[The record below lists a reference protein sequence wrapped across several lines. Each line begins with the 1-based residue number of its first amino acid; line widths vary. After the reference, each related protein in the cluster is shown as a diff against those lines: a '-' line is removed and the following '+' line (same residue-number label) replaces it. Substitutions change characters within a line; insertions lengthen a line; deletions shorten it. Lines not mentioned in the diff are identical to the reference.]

1 MSRETDEMERDLK
14 GFPDYKEEEL
24 HTAQM
29 DYNEE
34 LQLEQAK
41 DIVDFNDF
49 LQIKKKQLD
58 SRIEEYNVVIDGILS
73 DYPQRIIEQFYYKEE

>member
-1 MSRETDEMERDLK
+1 MNKESNEMERDLK
-14 GFPDYKEEEL
+14 DYPSYKDEEL

-29 DYNEE
+29 DYHDECW
-34 LQLEQAK
+34 LEQAK
-41 DIVDFNDF
+41 TIVDFNDF

-58 SRIEEYNVVIDGILS
+58 NRIEEYNVVVDGILS